1 MTIRELIDSVSLKDY
16 VEQYAE
22 FEKRGNEYWCCSPLN
37 QKDTDPSFS
46 VNVEDNVFYDFS
58 SHKSGNII
66 NFIISK
72 DRCTFGEAIQKIKD
86 FAGIK
91 DEIINAT
98 SIQIVKTLKSF
109 KPKNCKE
116 KSSRQVLD
124 ESVLNQYIVDTF
136 PWWEDEGISSDTAIR
151 WGCGYD
157 PYWQCITIPVRDS
170 RGNLV
175 NILQRTMRPDAKVL
189 GIPKYIYKNK
199 LGTLDFLW
207 GWSENIHNILKK
219 GKVII
224 FEGAKSVMKV
234 SQWGYDNAAAILTSN
249 ICDDQVKLLVSHS
262 VDCYFMF
269 DKDIKNPERDSNIK
283 KLRMF
288 NRVYICKDRSNLLME
303 KESPCDRGKDVFEK
317 ILNEGAVR
325 I

>member
-1 MTIRELIDSVSLKDY
+1 MTLRELIDAVSLKEY
-16 VEQYAE
+16 VEQYTE

-66 NFIISK
+66 NFIIAK
-72 DRCTFGEAIQKIKD
+72 DRCSLRTAIQKIKD

-91 DEIINAT
+91 DDVT
-98 SIQIVKTLKSF
+98 DSGSIQIVKTLKSL
-109 KPKNCKE
+109 KPKVYKE
-116 KSSRQVLD
+116 NSDRQTLD
-124 ESVLNQYIVDTF
+124 ESILSKYKVNHF
-136 PWWEDEGISSDTAIR
+136 PWWEDEGISSDTAIK

-157 PYWQCITIPVRDS
+157 PYWQCITIPIRDS
-170 RGNLV
+170 QGNLI
-175 NILQRTMRPDAKVL
+175 NILQRTMRPDAKVV

-207 GWSENIHNILKK
+207 GWSDNIVNIIET

-234 SQWGYDNAAAILTSN
+234 SQWGYNNAVAILTSN
-249 ICDDQVKLLVSHS
+249 ICDDQIKLLVTHG

-269 DKDIKNPERDSNIK
+269 DKDIKNPERDSSIK

-288 NRVYICKDRSNLLME
+288 NKVFICKDKFNLLGE
-303 KESPCDRGKDVFEK
+303 KESPCDKGKEAFEK